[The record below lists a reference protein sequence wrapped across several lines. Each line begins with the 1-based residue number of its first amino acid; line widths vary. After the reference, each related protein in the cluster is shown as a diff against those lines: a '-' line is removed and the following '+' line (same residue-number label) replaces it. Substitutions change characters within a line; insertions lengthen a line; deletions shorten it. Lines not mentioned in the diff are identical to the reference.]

1 MANNIVYMTAGASY
15 VDIHDNEVVNL
26 TVADGTVT
34 FDTPS
39 APPAG
44 TGTARPPARTAGTT
58 ASRRPATE
66 NPAGTPS
73 SHHPATE
80 NPAGTTREQ
89 EPTAGTHFPHHV
101 NWPEVEEMLKGF
113 FTPAFL
119 GIGGAHV
126 NQMDKLMADIRT
138 LATSRRDLAMLALLM
153 YRSPSFRRRHRTF
166 SQWYRAF
173 CSIVGCPAVSNCRPA
188 RLQPSEQMLRSFRY
202 LL

>member
-34 FDTPS
+34 FDTPA

-44 TGTARPPARTAGTT
+44 TGTARPPARTAGNTS
-58 ASRRPATE
+58 SRR
-66 NPAGTPS
+66 
-73 SHHPATE
+73 PATE

-101 NWPEVEEMLKGF
+101 NWPEVEEILKGF

-126 NQMDKLMADIRT
+126 NQMDKLMADIRS